1 MTQLERLRDLL
12 TEGEIWR
19 MGALVDAGVAAATVR
34 RAVTA
39 GHIEQVSRGVYRRL
53 GAPHVAGTHL
63 AEALVRVPRGLIC
76 LHSAAQAHGLDDESA
91 ARIWVALPHGCHPP
105 RVEWPPMRFV
115 SWRDPAAFEVGV
127 EEKVVS
133 GVPVRTTGPARTVV
147 DMLRMSSTVGEDR
160 ALECLR
166 DYLDGHG
173 PVGEL
178 QAIAA
183 DLGVGRRLAPVFRVA
198 SALARAA

>member
-1 MTQLERLRDLL
+1 MTQLERLRGLL
-12 TEGEIWR
+12 AEGEIWR
-19 MGALVDAGVAAATVR
+19 MGALADAGVTATTVR
-34 RAVTA
+34 RAVA
-39 GHIEQVSRGVYRRL
+39 AQLVEQVSRGVYRRL

-76 LHSAAQAHGLDDESA
+76 LHSAAQAHGLGDETTN
-91 ARIWVALPHGCHPP
+91 RTWVAVPHGCHPP

-115 SWRDPAAFEVGV
+115 HWRDPAAFEVGV

-133 GVPVRTTGPARTVV
+133 GVTVRTTCPARTVV
-147 DMLRMSSTVGEDR
+147 DMLRMSSVVGEDR

-166 DYLDGHG
+166 DYLDGSE
-173 PVGEL
+173 PVAEL
-178 QAIAA
+178 QATAA
-183 DLGVGRRLAPVFRVA
+183 ALGVGRRLAPVLRVA